1 MNQNLLLAPAV
12 LFIVVLAFAALLSYL
27 FSLLSFRKAGTKS
40 SGKPYACGEEHYD
53 VYAQPDYSSF
63 FPFAFFFTIAH
74 VATLIIASIPFITVP
89 IAIMAG
95 LYILTMMTGLFIL
108 LWR

>member
-1 MNQNLLLAPAV
+1 MNILLAPAA
-12 LFIVVLAFAALLSYL
+12 LFTLLLVFSAVLSYL
-27 FSLLSFRKAGTKS
+27 FSLLSFKKAGTKS

-53 VYAQPDYSSF
+53 VYAQPDYSVF

-95 LYILTMMTGLFIL
+95 LYIVTMMTGLFIL